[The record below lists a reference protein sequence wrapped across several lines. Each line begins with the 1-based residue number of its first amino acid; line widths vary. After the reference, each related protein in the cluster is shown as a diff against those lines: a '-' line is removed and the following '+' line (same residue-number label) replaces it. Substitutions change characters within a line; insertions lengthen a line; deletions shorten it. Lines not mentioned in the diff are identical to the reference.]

1 MAAGPGNGSPGEL
14 APYAASSIGSR
25 GRLHGEESDPSRTPF
40 QRDRDRIIHST
51 AFRRLTYKTQVFLYH
66 EGDHYRTR
74 LTHSLEVAQI
84 ARSMARTLRLDED
97 LAEAIALAHDL
108 GHTPFGHAGE
118 DALDR
123 AMAEYGGFDHNA
135 QSLRL
140 VTRLERKYGAFD
152 GLNLTW
158 ETLEGL
164 VKHNGPLLQADGTP
178 IAAFKEKGL
187 PEAIKTYT
195 SEQDL
200 ALHAYPS
207 LEAQVAA
214 LADDIAYNNHDIDD
228 GFRADFYQLSDLADV
243 RVAGPIIAEVQ
254 SLYPGLEG
262 TRLIY
267 EVNRRL
273 ITKMIEDAVGETRR
287 RLDRLGPTTA
297 DQIRGAGQPIA
308 GFSEAMNQELGELRI
323 FLHDRVYGHA
333 RVKRVMA
340 SAQQIVRDLFERY
353 LIEPDA
359 LPPKWLSVSPRADR
373 QGHARNVSDFIA
385 GMTDR
390 YAIRE
395 HARLFDHTPELR

>member
-1 MAAGPGNGSPGEL
+1 MSDESRQRSPGEL
-14 APYAASSIGSR
+14 APYAASSIASR
-25 GRLHGEESDPSRTPF
+25 GRLHDEEPDRSRTPF
-40 QRDRDRIIHST
+40 QRDRDRIIHAT

-84 ARSMARTLRLDED
+84 ARSMTRTLQLDED

-123 AMAEYGGFDHNA
+123 AMAAYGGFDHNA

-140 VTRLERKYGAFD
+140 VSQLERKYGAFD

-164 VKHNGPLLQADGTP
+164 VKHNGPLVTADGTP
-178 IAAFKEKGL
+178 IGAFKDKGI
-187 PEAIKTYT
+187 PEAIKTYAG
-195 SEQDL
+195 QHDL

-228 GFRADFYQLSDLADV
+228 GFRAEFYQLSDLADV
-243 RVAGPIIAEVQ
+243 RLAGPIIADVQ
-254 SLYPGLEG
+254 GLYPGLEE

-273 ITKMIEDAVGETRR
+273 ITKMIEDAVGEARR
-287 RLDRLGPTTA
+287 RLDRLGPVSA
-297 DQIRGAGQPIA
+297 DDIRAAAGPLA
-308 GFSEAMNQELGELRI
+308 SFSEAMNQELGELRA
-323 FLHDRVYGHA
+323 FLHERVYGHA

-340 SAQQIVRDLFERY
+340 SAQQIVSDLFERY
-353 LIEPDA
+353 LKKPDT
-359 LPPKWLSVSPRADR
+359 LPPKWLSASPRHDR